1 MLIRWKGCS
10 SNVAESHV
18 LVALRIRRADLANDI
33 RGMTEALAH
42 LDATIQL
49 LETGVAPKFKQRE
62 LSREVFDAI
71 RNAGKP
77 LTSKQI
83 ARMID
88 ATIKGVMGTLCY
100 QKDKGRV
107 IGVQEP
113 GKDVRWELA
122 KG

>member
-1 MLIRWKGCS
+1 M
-10 SNVAESHV
+10 AESHV

-33 RGMTEALAH
+33 RGMTEALGH

-49 LETGVAPKFKQRE
+49 LEGGGIPPKYKQRE

-88 ATIKGVMGTLCY
+88 APIKRVMGTLCY

-107 IGVQEP
+107 VGLQVS
-113 GKDVRWELA
+113 GKDMAWDLV
-122 KG
+122 K

>member
-1 MLIRWKGCS
+1 M
-10 SNVAESHV
+10 AESHV

-33 RGMTEALAH
+33 RGITEALAH

-49 LETGVAPKFKQRE
+49 LEGGVAPKFKQRE

-88 ATIKGVMGTLCY
+88 APIKRVMGTLCY
-100 QKDKGRV
+100 QKDKGRMV
-107 IGVQEP
+107 STHEL
-113 GKDVRWELA
+113 GKDVRWKLA
-122 KG
+122 K

>member
-1 MLIRWKGCS
+1 M
-10 SNVAESHV
+10 AESHV

-49 LETGVAPKFKQRE
+49 LEGGGVPPKYKQRE

-88 ATIKGVMGTLCY
+88 APIKRVMGTLCY

-107 IGVQEP
+107 VSTHEP
-113 GKDVRWELA
+113 GKDVRWELSCR
-122 KG
+122 

>member
-1 MLIRWKGCS
+1 M
-10 SNVAESHV
+10 AESHV

-33 RGMTEALAH
+33 RGMNEALAH
-42 LDATIQL
+42 LDATITL
-49 LETGVAPKFKQRE
+49 LEQGVAPKFKQRN

-77 LTSKQI
+77 VTSKEI

-88 ATIKGVMGTLCY
+88 APIKRVMGTLCY

-107 IGVQEP
+107 KGTQVP
-113 GKDVRWELA
+113 GKDMLWELA
-122 KG
+122 D